1 MKKFYTFLCAAL
13 VACSASAT
21 DFLKFNKVDAQKNL
35 RSVSF
40 VQATAKKAPAQ
51 ITPAA
56 GTNFTISVSEITATG
71 ASVSITPAEENQ
83 TYLATVLEKSVIEG
97 FEDDAAL
104 VAEVKSEMD
113 DLIEYYTQYGYT
125 VSYADFCYTGAD
137 VMPVSSLDPETEY
150 AVIAYG
156 IDTETAAATTA
167 VEAAYFTT
175 TEAAQSEN
183 VLTLTYEDGKLY
195 VKTTTNDPWIYI
207 PESVAEYNKYQADLS
222 QESVNAEMDDWA
234 YTLDYYGVSDV
245 FTFTGDQTID
255 LNEVYSNYFSSAGL
269 VAGTEYMVLA
279 AGYADGLRTTDA
291 TYITFTYGEGE
302 GETGGEDG
310 QFGMV
315 ITVSDITSSSAVVSV
330 SPSDNTT
337 YYYFDVMTVDE
348 LMEYDGAA
356 DLSADYKTYF
366 DEAIEYYA
374 QYGYSLS
381 YTDFASQ
388 GDDNY
393 TFEDLEA
400 GTYVAFAYAMDVTT
414 GLATE
419 DAKLVVKTFTIESDG
434 GGEGGE
440 VEPSDVTFDLAVT
453 DITST
458 TATVSVTPSNDTD
471 YYYFDILTEDQL
483 NEYDGAADLAAEY
496 VESFNSAIEYYAQYG
511 YSLTIA
517 DFCSQG
523 VDSYGFDELDPET
536 KYVAFA
542 YGIDPNSGAARTE
555 LFVKSFET
563 GAAQMSDN
571 NINMTYADGTI
582 TIETSNDD
590 PFFFIMESLDEYEE
604 YVGTRTATAEGVLSE
619 LQSWISAAKSYN
631 LLDYF
636 LFSGN
641 QTISANDFWT
651 TYLSEEDMTEGQ
663 YVAMACGYNGM
674 VSTDAKFVV
683 FDYSSDGITNV
694 KVYDNLA
701 DCKLIKNGQVV
712 IRHNNKLFNTKGIQ
726 VK

>member
-207 PESVAEYNKYQADLS
+207 PETLASYNEYQDDFT

-234 YTLDYYGVSDV
+234 YTLDYYGVTDV

-255 LNEVYSNYFSSAGL
+255 LNEVYSTYFSSAGL

-279 AGYADGLRTTDA
+279 SGYADGLRTTDA

-310 QFGMV
+310 PFGMV

-434 GGEGGE
+434 GGETPEPEGDFAATIE
-440 VEPSDVTFDLAVT
+440 VSDISATE
-453 DITST
+453 
-458 TATVSVTPSNDTD
+458 ATVSITPADETQAYYYEVLDEETFAEYPTAATLSAALKESFD
-471 YYYFDILTEDQL
+471 YY
-483 NEYDGAADLAAEY
+483 
-496 VESFNSAIEYYAQYG
+496 IELYAQYG
-511 YSLTIA
+511 YELSYSDFASTGADSYTFTGLTPGSKYTVA
-517 DFCSQG
+517 AYAMSTTTGLATSELLTKEFSTVEG
-523 VDSYGFDELDPET
+523 VDS
-536 KYVAFA
+536 
-542 YGIDPNSGAARTE
+542 
-555 LFVKSFET
+555 
-563 GAAQMSDN
+563 DN
-571 NINMTYADGTI
+571 EISLSYANGVITI
-582 TIETSNDD
+582 TTNNDD
-590 PFFFIMESLDEYEE
+590 PYFMIMETKAEYDSYEDDLSDDSLLDEIK
-604 YVGTRTATAEGVLSE
+604 
-619 LQSWISAAKSYN
+619 SWLALTDSYGYTQ
-631 LLDYF
+631 YF
-636 LFSGN
+636 TNSGN
-641 QTISANDFWT
+641 QTLDVNEFWT
-651 TYLSEEDMTEGQ
+651 TYFSEDDMTEDQ
-663 YVAMACGYNGM
+663 YILLVAPYAGYINGA
-674 VSTDAKFVV
+674 VKYIL
-683 FDYSSDGITNV
+683 FDYTVDGITNV
-694 KVYDNLA
+694 KVYDNLSDA
-701 DCKLIKNGQVV
+701 KLIKNGQVV